1 MKIATVFPHRLLTAR
16 LHPRRITPGLLA
28 AVILLPAALA
38 IVVPG
43 AQADTAAAGRASN
56 TPVTVTIDSPA
67 FQQLQLVAF
76 TLQQPSQ
83 CVAVASALAV
93 NPVAGD
99 DRRYTFGL
107 ALDEVNGN
115 AIPVAASR
123 HTVDFDNPAGEQPDR
138 ETVSSTTVFS
148 VSAGAHQIRW
158 MANKAFDATPALS
171 VATSQLSVM
180 CFDTQLQ

>member
-1 MKIATVFPHRLLTAR
+1 MFPAITGCRYCHPPGASPPRLLV
-16 LHPRRITPGLLA
+16 
-28 AVILLPAALA
+28 AVFLLPAALA
-38 IVVPG
+38 LTVPG
-43 AQADTAAAGRASN
+43 VRAETAAAGQASS
-56 TPVTVTIDSPA
+56 TPIPVTTDSPA
-67 FQQLQLVAF
+67 FQQLRVVEF
-76 TLQQPSQ
+76 TVQQASQ

-123 HTVDFDNPAGEQPDR
+123 HTVDFDNPVGEQPDR
-138 ETVSSTTVFS
+138 ETVSSTALFS
-148 VSAGAHQIRW
+148 LPAGTHQIRW

-180 CFDTQLQ
+180 CFDTLLQ